1 MDLST
6 GDAVKRILVA
16 DDDSEMR
23 CLLAS
28 VLRSAGH
35 SVEEADGGTHLQSR
49 LKTLDGAIDLLV
61 TDVQMPGWT
70 GLQALE
76 WTKRNIPGVEV
87 ILITAFGDPDL
98 HARAAA
104 LGARA
109 VLNKPF
115 DLVTLKQVVATLPET
130 TPAAPVR

>member
-35 SVEEADGGTHLQSR
+35 SVEEADGGAHLQSR
-49 LKTLDGAIDLLV
+49 LKALDGPIDLLV

-130 TPAAPVR
+130 TPATAVR